1 MRLNK
6 FDIKTS
12 ALSSNWDEGMPFG
25 NGKIGCLVYDNE
37 NIRLAMDRIDLWDK
51 RVNPVTLEKDFNYEN
66 LVKYST
72 RGEEGDWE
80 ERARLFERIYSGL
93 PYPSKF
99 SAGRFEISFKDREK
113 TASAHIYIEKAIGII
128 DAGKGSKIELF
139 MSATKFVGVA
149 KIYGEFD
156 INLHIP
162 DYISGLDGKD
172 LIHSSGV
179 GVKVKNYILGYPRTN
194 IVRDGDFIYYRQ
206 KSTTD
211 YEYGAVGLL
220 KDKGEYHEL
229 YFTVVTCDDYKGEN
243 FIEKAKEEL
252 KSAHEYGYERL
263 KREHTLWWKKY
274 WKKSNVSFNDY
285 MIEKTY
291 FRSWYL
297 FASTSRKGF
306 YPMPLQGVWT
316 ADNDSLPPWKGDYH
330 HDTNTQLSYQ
340 SYLKANRLD
349 EGKVFVDYLWSQKE
363 SFRAFAKN
371 FHKVK
376 GLLIPGVSTI
386 HGKPMGG
393 WAQYSLSP
401 TMSIWSAQSFDEYYL
416 YTEDEKF
423 LRTRCYP
430 FMKGVGDAIS
440 GILVEKEGKLYL
452 PLSTSPEIF
461 DNWKKSYLEPNSN
474 FDLALLRYLF
484 ITLVRYAKQQG
495 KEKDLIK
502 FQSVLDKLD
511 DIHVDEQNV
520 VLLDKTQRLNETH
533 RHFSHVMCMY
543 PLHLIN
549 YDTDKNKEI
558 YKATIFELERLGMGM
573 WVGFSYGMCAQIY
586 AMALIGNSAYEKLWQ
601 FSRAFVAENG
611 FHLNG
616 DFKNYGYS
624 TFHYRPFTLE
634 SLYAYCDAIHEML
647 MQDHMGYLHLF
658 PATPI
663 DWEDREISFKDL
675 RTVGGALVSAK
686 KKGNS
691 VYGVKI
697 KSKKDTI
704 IRIKNVFAKGQI
716 EVVSNGQAVVVKEED
731 GYFTINL
738 KKGTNEVIF

>member
-1 MRLNK
+1 MQLNRY
-6 FDIKTS
+6 DIKTNK
-12 ALSSNWDEGMPFG
+12 LSDNWDEGMPFG
-25 NGKIGCLVYDNE
+25 NGKVGCLVYDKE
-37 NIRLAMDRIDLWDK
+37 GIRLAVDRIDLWDK
-51 RVNPVTLEKDFNYEN
+51 RLNPATLEKDFNYKN

-72 RGEEGDWE
+72 SGKDEDWQ
-80 ERARLFERIYSGL
+80 ERARLFEKVYSGL

-99 SAGRFEISFKDREK
+99 SAGRFEIDFKNREDK
-113 TASAHIYIEKAIGII
+113 VSSRIDIKSAIGTV
-128 DAGKGSKIELF
+128 DLGKGSKMELF

-149 KIYGEFD
+149 KIYGDFD
-156 INLHIP
+156 IKLHIP
-162 DYISGLDGKD
+162 DYISGKDDGEV
-172 LIHSSGV
+172 IYTCGV
-179 GVKVKNYILGYPRTN
+179 GLKIKDYILGYPKTN
-194 IVRDGDFIYYRQ
+194 PVKDGDFIYYRQ

-211 YEYGAVGLL
+211 FEYGVVGYL
-220 KDKGEYHEL
+220 KNKGEYTEL
-229 YFTVVTCDDYKGEN
+229 YFTVVTIEDYPN
-243 FIEKAKEEL
+243 ADFIEKTKEEL
-252 KSAHEYGYERL
+252 LSAYNYGYEKL
-263 KREHTLWWKKY
+263 KKDHISWWKSY
-274 WKKSNVSFNDY
+274 WKKSSIDLKDP
-285 MIEKTY
+285 MLEKTY
-291 FRSWYL
+291 FKATYL

-340 SYLKANRLD
+340 SFLKANRLD
-349 EGKVFVDYLWSQKE
+349 EGRVFVDYLWQQRNNYKE
-363 SFRAFAKN
+363 FAKK

-386 HGKPMGG
+386 DGKPMGG

-401 TMSIWSAQSFDEYYL
+401 TMSIWSAQSFDEYYI
-416 YTEDEKF
+416 YSGDEKF
-423 LRTRCYP
+423 LKTRCYP

-440 GILVEKEGKLYL
+440 GILEEKDGKLYL

-461 DNWKKSYLEPNSN
+461 DNWRKSYLEPNSN

-484 ITLVRYAKQQG
+484 ITLVKYAKQLG
-495 KEKDLIK
+495 KEQDLAK
-502 FQSVLDKLD
+502 FTQILDKLD
-511 DIHVDEQNV
+511 DIHVDDQGV

-533 RHFSHVMCMY
+533 RHFSHLMCLY

-549 YDTDKNKEI
+549 YDTEENQKI
-558 YKATIFELERLGMGM
+558 YKASLLEIERLGMGM

-586 AMALIGNSAYEKLWQ
+586 AMAQMGNSAYEKLWQ

-634 SLYAYCDAIHEML
+634 SLYAYCDSIHEML

-658 PATPI
+658 PATPF

-675 RTVGGALVSAK
+675 RTVGGVLISAK
-686 KKGNS
+686 KKGNLI
-691 VYGVKI
+691 YGVKI
-697 KSKKDTI
+697 KTKKDAVI
-704 IRIKNVFAKGQI
+704 KLKNVFGKNEIVLEQ
-716 EVVSNGQAVVVKEED
+716 NGTKQVVKEEN
-731 GYFTINL
+731 GFFTLNL
-738 KKGTNEVIF
+738 KKGAYAIK